1 MKIIKRK
8 AKKEDI
14 KFLENNKL
22 DIILKGNL
30 DEIPEESKIKELKEY
45 INKEVNKY
53 IEQYQILEIDNKMIG
68 DFLITNYEDGKLIDE
83 IYIVNE
89 YRNKKIGK
97 NILLDILKSYK
108 KNIYLWVYKNN
119 VIAINLYKNLN
130 FNIIKETKTR
140 YLMKLCK

>member
-68 DFLITNYEDGKLIDE
+68 DFLITNYEDRKLIDE